1 MRGRPNAAPHSSHN
15 PVCPL
20 FLVRLSFLS
29 FPSLLLSFL
38 FVSPPILRSCS
49 SYFNLLP
56 GARRSVPD
64 GNSLRLQEPP
74 WRPHGGGTGG
84 EQSGPV
90 LPCYPSFSF
99 SPSPMYFFLLF
110 PLLFFFPLS
119 SLPSFPLTPVSL
131 SVSSVSSLPGYT
143 GPQGDL
149 LLARVPQHRALSSFT
164 HRFPSTPPS
173 FALIHPPSISLHSPP
188 SFSST
193 LPWGKTVR
201 PSSPELSISEGV
213 YLQRDRPTHLE
224 RIFTSVH
231 TFSHSHSLLALY
243 IS

>member
-1 MRGRPNAAPHSSHN
+1 MCIYAKRSGDGPPQLLTHLKSLSV
-15 PVCPL
+15 PC
-20 FLVRLSFLS
+20 FLVPLSFLP
-29 FPSLLLSFL
+29 FSFL
-38 FVSPPILRSCS
+38 SSLSVSPPILPSCS
-49 SYFNLLP
+49 SYFSLLP

-90 LPCYPSFSF
+90 LPCYPSLSF
-99 SPSPMYFFLLF
+99 SPMYFFS
-110 PLLFFFPLS
+110 LLFFLFLS
-119 SLPSFPLTPVSL
+119 YSRFLSLPSL
-131 SVSSVSSLPGYT
+131 SVSSLPGYT

-149 LLARVPQHRALSSFT
+149 LLARVPQHRALSSA
-164 HRFPSTPPS
+164 PSPIASPQLL
-173 FALIHPPSISLHSPP
+173 FLLLLLRLHPPPPPPP

-193 LPWGKTVR
+193 LPGGKTVR

-224 RIFTSVH
+224 HIFTSVH
-231 TFSHSHSLLALY
+231 TLSPSHSLLALY

>member
-1 MRGRPNAAPHSSHN
+1 MRHHLALLGYQGIDHHSCSLILT
-15 PVCPL
+15 PCLSLIFGASVFPALLILLFSFYL
-20 FLVRLSFLS
+20 FLNL
-29 FPSLLLSFL
+29 P
-38 FVSPPILRSCS
+38 SCS
-49 SYFNLLP
+49 SYFSLLP

-90 LPCYPSFSF
+90 LPCYPSLSHLLF
-99 SPSPMYFFLLF
+99 SPFRP
-110 PLLFFFPLS
+110 FFFFSPYSCFPPLS
-119 SLPSFPLTPVSL
+119 I
-131 SVSSVSSLPGYT
+131 SSVSSLPGYT

-149 LLARVPQHRALSSFT
+149 LLAQVPQHRALSSSSPT
-164 HRFPSTPPS
+164 TPPQC
-173 FALIHPPSISLHSPP
+173 LLLLLLLPNPPHPP

-193 LPWGKTVR
+193 LPGGKTVR

-231 TFSHSHSLLALY
+231 TLSPFHS
-243 IS
+243 